1 YMYSLNKDVSFL
13 IDSWLEWE
21 STVLEPSISGFLKAA
36 KGDAASLSLKNS
48 LSYLN
53 AVLSQ
58 QNYLCSKESLNL
70 PDIVIWADLYPL
82 FKASMLP
89 EVSDLSH
96 LQKWLSSLNNQS
108 SLNKAFLTL
117 SKGSFKEVN
126 VTADEIAAAYTHWLK
141 GKDSFPS
148 PNTSK
153 GPVLPKKG
161 EKNVLI
167 TSALPYVNNIPHLGN
182 IIGSVLSADVFA
194 RYCRARGYNTLYIC
208 GTDEYGTATETKAI
222 SMKVTPKEICDK
234 YHKLHSE
241 IYKWFN
247 ISFDYFGRT
256 STAKQTEIAQN
267 IFLKLYTQDLVFV
280 DSVEQLFCASCERFL
295 ADRFVEGICPLCQYE
310 DARGDQCDKC
320 GKLINAAELKQPQ
333 CKLCRAT
340 PHLKSSKH
348 LFLNLPK
355 LEESVKKHVDK
366 VTATGHWSNTA
377 KVIANSWLR
386 EGLKPRCITRD
397 LKWGI
402 PVPLKGF
409 TDKVFYV
416 WFDAPI
422 GYLSITANYT
432 DKWEQ
437 WWKQPDIVQLY
448 QFMAKDNVPFHS
460 IMFPACLIGSKD
472 KYTVISHLA
481 ATEYLNYEDV
491 KFSKSRG
498 IGVFGDDAKDTGL
511 PSDIWRFYLLYL
523 RPEAQDTFFNWNDLM
538 LKINSELLNNL
549 GNFIN
554 RGLTFISNNF
564 EGCIPEMLLEDGD
577 KKLIAE
583 VDYEL
588 KNYIQCMEKTRL
600 RDAIKYMLNIS
611 RIGNQYIQSNKP
623 WKLVKASA
631 SEKLRAGTVLGLSAN
646 ICCLLCT
653 LMEPY
658 MPDTCNSLKIQLNT
672 QPIHHVL
679 VDNFVCLLPPGH
691 KIGKP
696 GPLFKKIEQEV
707 INELKAKYAG
717 RQTPD
722 KESSSA
728 SVKICAANC
737 LPKELSPEEMANLE
751 RLVAEQGSKVRDL
764 KSNKASKAEI
774 DKEAAVHLELRKRLV
789 LAKGENPDQIQ
800 GKSKNKKR

>member
-1 YMYSLNKDVSFL
+1 MSILYSDLLVCNLGSLKVLATAQYYSSNIEIAQKKDEVCKEDPVLITSDGSLYFSSNASCRYIYSLNKDVSFL
-13 IDSWLEWE
+13 TDSWLEWE
-21 STVLEPSISGFLKAA
+21 STILEPSISGFLKAT

-48 LSYLN
+48 LNYLN
-53 AVLSQ
+53 ALLSQ
-58 QNYLCSKESLNL
+58 QNYLCSKESLDL

-89 EVSDLSH
+89 EVSELPH
-96 LQKWLSSLNNQS
+96 LQKWLSSLNNQN
-108 SLNKAFLTL
+108 SLSKAFLTL
-117 SKGSFKEVN
+117 SKGVKSENLKKNISCTSVLPEQSKFFMPIHVPDFSIHTQPNANNQESFKEVN
-126 VTADEIAAAYTHWLK
+126 ITADEIAAAYTHWLK

-222 SMKVTPKEICDK
+222 AMKVTPKEICDK

-241 IYKWFN
+241 IYEWFN

-355 LEESVKKHVDK
+355 LEESVKKHLDK
-366 VTATGHWSNTA
+366 VTSTGHWSNTA

-402 PVPLKGF
+402 PVPLEGF

-460 IMFPACLIGSKD
+460 IIFPACLIGSKD
-472 KYTVISHLA
+472 KYTVVNHLA
-481 ATEYLNYEDV
+481 ATVSGKLFVEQLLRLRLLVSLNESLWGPQV
-491 KFSKSRG
+491 LAARSLSPR
-498 IGVFGDDAKDTGL
+498 GL
-511 PSDIWRFYLLYL
+511 PGRS
-523 RPEAQDTFFNWNDLM
+523 RPGFPRVIRVHCSQHSRTLPIHLAA
-538 LKINSELLNNL
+538 S
-549 GNFIN
+549 FIPD
-554 RGLTFISNNF
+554 RPSQLASVSVSSTLPGMFRLPKSSNN
-564 EGCIPEMLLEDGD
+564 
-577 KKLIAE
+577 
-583 VDYEL
+583 
-588 KNYIQCMEKTRL
+588 R
-600 RDAIKYMLNIS
+600 R
-611 RIGNQYIQSNKP
+611 
-623 WKLVKASA
+623 
-631 SEKLRAGTVLGLSAN
+631 
-646 ICCLLCT
+646 
-653 LMEPY
+653 
-658 MPDTCNSLKIQLNT
+658 
-672 QPIHHVL
+672 
-679 VDNFVCLLPPGH
+679 
-691 KIGKP
+691 
-696 GPLFKKIEQEV
+696 
-707 INELKAKYAG
+707 
-717 RQTPD
+717 
-722 KESSSA
+722 
-728 SVKICAANC
+728 
-737 LPKELSPEEMANLE
+737 
-751 RLVAEQGSKVRDL
+751 
-764 KSNKASKAEI
+764 
-774 DKEAAVHLELRKRLV
+774 
-789 LAKGENPDQIQ
+789 
-800 GKSKNKKR
+800 